1 MKKTESKGKKSAMSI
16 ALLVIAA
23 IIWGSSFVVVK
34 DSLNYITPVWQMAL
48 RFSVAAVPA
57 VVLAII
63 RRKQWNK
70 KTVVRSLVLGVIFFL
85 AVLFQNLGANLSSA
99 SKASF
104 LTGTYVAFLPIV
116 ELIALRKKITIKK
129 GVSALICLCGTGVL
143 TLEKG
148 LKFQM
153 GDIFLLLCGI
163 MYAVHLMYIDIS
175 DCDGVLMHAGQII
188 TAAVLAVIAAFIFE
202 PVPNNL
208 VGGANG
214 LSYGINLRCILGI
227 VYCGIFEVFLGFFFQ
242 LVGQKNTNP
251 SLAAIIL
258 SMESL
263 FGLIFSVI
271 FLGDA
276 MSPRIIIGGLLI
288 VFAAIFNGV

>member
-1 MKKTESKGKKSAMSI
+1 MKKTETKGKKSAMSI
-16 ALLVIAA
+16 VLLVTAA

-34 DSLNYITPVWQMAL
+34 DSLDYITPIWQLAL

-104 LTGTYVAFLPIV
+104 LTGTYVAFFPVV
-116 ELIALRKKITIKK
+116 ELIFIRRKITLKK
-129 GVSALICLCGTGVL
+129 GLSAFICLCGTGVL
-143 TLEKG
+143 TIEKG
-148 LKFQM
+148 LRFQT

-175 DCDGVLMHAGQII
+175 DCDGVLLHSGQII
-188 TAAVLAVIAAFIFE
+188 TAAVLAVITALIFE
-202 PVPNNL
+202 PVPAH
-208 VGGANG
+208 V
-214 LSYGINLRCILGI
+214 NLRCMLGI

-271 FLGDA
+271 FLGDV

>member
-1 MKKTESKGKKSAMSI
+1 MSI
-16 ALLVIAA
+16 VLLVTAA

-34 DSLNYITPVWQMAL
+34 DSLDYITPIWQLAL

-104 LTGTYVAFLPIV
+104 LTGTYVAFLPVI
-116 ELIALRKKITIKK
+116 ELIFIRRKITLKK
-129 GVSALICLCGTGVL
+129 GLSAFICLCGTGVL
-143 TLEKG
+143 TIEKG
-148 LKFQM
+148 LRFQT

-175 DCDGVLMHAGQII
+175 DCDGVLLHSGQII
-188 TAAVLAVIAAFIFE
+188 TAAVLAVITALIFE
-202 PVPNNL
+202 PVP
-208 VGGANG
+208 VHV
-214 LSYGINLRCILGI
+214 NLRCMLGI

-271 FLGDA
+271 FLGDV

>member
-1 MKKTESKGKKSAMSI
+1 MKKTETKGKKSAMSI
-16 ALLVIAA
+16 VLLVTAA

-34 DSLNYITPVWQMAL
+34 DSLDYITPIWQLAL

-104 LTGTYVAFLPIV
+104 LTGTYVAFLPVI
-116 ELIALRKKITIKK
+116 ELIFIRRKITLKK
-129 GVSALICLCGTGVL
+129 GLSAFICLCGTGVL
-143 TLEKG
+143 TIEKG
-148 LKFQM
+148 LRFQT

-175 DCDGVLMHAGQII
+175 DCDGVLLHSGQII
-188 TAAVLAVIAAFIFE
+188 TAAVLAVITALIFE
-202 PVPNNL
+202 PVP
-208 VGGANG
+208 VHV
-214 LSYGINLRCILGI
+214 NLRCMLGI

-271 FLGDA
+271 FLGDV